1 MIAYCFAK
9 VLIRWFSTFY
19 MMYLNIDNC
28 SVKEREINE
37 QIKDNKFYKHTYYDH
52 ILIRFHSIYISMY
65 IGSPPSSAMTMK
77 LYWNS
82 PLCSLKSWKTLNFQR
97 MNIIT
102 IVVNFIIS
110 LNLSAVINIM
120 QPQFLFL
127 LITYLWRK
135 KKKMPCGL
143 ILYIIKLFDHL
154 LGQIWFCLIEQFAGA
169 FLIRSPFNVSH
180 V

>member
-28 SVKEREINE
+28 SVKETEINE
-37 QIKDNKFYKHTYYDH
+37 QIKDNIIYKHIWPRTYP
-52 ILIRFHSIYISMY
+52 FPQYISMY

-82 PLCSLKSWKTLNFQR
+82 PLCSLKSWKTLNFDR

>member
-1 MIAYCFAK
+1 MNKLKIINFISILTMTTYLSVSTVYIYLCIL
-9 VLIRWFSTFY
+9 VLLHHQQWQWNYI
-19 MMYLNIDNC
+19 
-28 SVKEREINE
+28 EI
-37 QIKDNKFYKHTYYDH
+37 Y
-52 ILIRFHSIYISMY
+52 
-65 IGSPPSSAMTMK
+65 
-77 LYWNS
+77 
-82 PLCSLKSWKTLNFQR
+82 PLCSLKSWKTLNFDR

>member
-28 SVKEREINE
+28 SVKETEINE
-37 QIKDNKFYKHTYYDH
+37 QIKDNIIYKHIWPRTYP
-52 ILIRFHSIYISMY
+52 FPQYISMY

-127 LITYLWRK
+127 FIFMKEKKSALWDDTK
-135 KKKMPCGL
+135 
-143 ILYIIKLFDHL
+143 Y
-154 LGQIWFCLIEQFAGA
+154 
-169 FLIRSPFNVSH
+169 N
-180 V
+180 

>member
-37 QIKDNKFYKHTYYDH
+37 QIKDNIIYKHIWPRTYP
-52 ILIRFHSIYISMY
+52 FPQYISMY